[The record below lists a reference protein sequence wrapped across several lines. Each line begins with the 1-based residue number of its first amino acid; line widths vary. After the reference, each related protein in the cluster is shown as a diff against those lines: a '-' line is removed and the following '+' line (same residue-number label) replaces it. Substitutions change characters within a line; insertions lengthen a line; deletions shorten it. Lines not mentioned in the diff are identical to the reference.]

1 MSENLK
7 KAFMKGVCAMNMEAM
22 TILTG
27 AEEPQFGYPSFQS
40 EMTPARV
47 LSFTEPLVSA
57 PHSEISEHE
66 QLKIQEMKVNKFP
79 EESEKPLYSGV
90 LSTPIIKGTA
100 PTEGIISSTMK
111 IESKDHQWKPAP
123 IMGGQIQPKI
133 VNNIE
138 PMQSLNPNMR
148 IPKSTLGEGLVRQV
162 PIIEQDTYVESMK
175 IPT

>member
-1 MSENLK
+1 
-7 KAFMKGVCAMNMEAM
+7 
-22 TILTG
+22 
-27 AEEPQFGYPSFQS
+27 
-40 EMTPARV
+40 MTPARV

-123 IMGGQIQPKI
+123 IMGGQI
-133 VNNIE
+133 
-138 PMQSLNPNMR
+138 
-148 IPKSTLGEGLVRQV
+148 
-162 PIIEQDTYVESMK
+162 
-175 IPT
+175 